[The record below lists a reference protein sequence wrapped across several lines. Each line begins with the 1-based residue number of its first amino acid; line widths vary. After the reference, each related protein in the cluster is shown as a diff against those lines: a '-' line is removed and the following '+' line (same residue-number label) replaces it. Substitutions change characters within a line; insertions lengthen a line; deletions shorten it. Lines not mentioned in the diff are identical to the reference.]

1 MGCIAKMLHVLH
13 TAYDP
18 IIYTVMPI
26 PDKVLKPEFKDD
38 DIPTRRLVFLDRVE
52 PCVECESTRRITY
65 LIIIH
70 ALALYGLYSLIF

>member
-1 MGCIAKMLHVLH
+1 MLHVLH
-13 TAYDP
+13 TPYDP

-26 PDKVLKPEFKDD
+26 PEHPLKPEFKDD
-38 DIPTRRLVFLDRVE
+38 HTPTRRLMFLDRVE
-52 PCVECESTRRITY
+52 PCVECENTRRITY

>member
-1 MGCIAKMLHVLH
+1 MLHVLH

-65 LIIIH
+65 LIVIH